1 MFPDEWNTPGG
12 SSQPTVAPPL
22 PPPTPRPPAL
32 TPPPAPVQTQWQ
44 PPKKKKKP
52 EDSVLKVFR
61 ECEGNAREYEKERD
75 RIVQE
80 LERERI
86 CQRDVELQLQAQWLD
101 FMKEA
106 LQLLKLYLEKRS
118 E

>member
-1 MFPDEWNTPGG
+1 M
-12 SSQPTVAPPL
+12 
-22 PPPTPRPPAL
+22 
-32 TPPPAPVQTQWQ
+32 QTQWQ

-52 EDSVLKVFR
+52 EDSVLKIFK

-75 RIVQE
+75 RIAKE
-80 LERERI
+80 LEREGIR
-86 CQRDVELQLQAQWLD
+86 QRDVERQLQAQWLD

-106 LQLLKLYLEKRS
+106 LEFLKSYLEKRS